1 MLKGAIVEKASDMHC
16 TCRWKSIELKPY
28 VRDSAQA
35 FCGYKP
41 PPNKRVLPDMAALN
55 AQNLEKLN
63 RQDGSVKSSRRHSII
78 SRKSSLSHSTTGDGA
93 SGPVSNRWRRL
104 SRAFSTSIGN
114 PNFRVA
120 TVRSTDT
127 PAAASKPLVRFEN
140 TFKMAPDPGTRFVPG
155 EVEKIARQVLEANL
169 TEKTRYE
176 PRTCAIFTQRIAEE
190 IKMRVKELK
199 IPRYKIAC
207 QVFMG
212 SVSGQCQRMVSRAV
226 WNTDTDN
233 FATWTYQNNSLY
245 AVALVHCT
253 YYE

>member
-1 MLKGAIVEKASDMHC
+1 
-16 TCRWKSIELKPY
+16 
-28 VRDSAQA
+28 
-35 FCGYKP
+35 
-41 PPNKRVLPDMAALN
+41 MAALN

-63 RQDGSVKSSRRHSII
+63 RQDGSVKSSRRYSIV
-78 SRKSSLSHSTTGDGA
+78 SRKSSISHSTTGDGA
-93 SGPVSNRWRRL
+93 ASTRWRRL
-104 SRAFSTSIGN
+104 SRAYSTSIGN

-140 TFKMAPDPGTRFVPG
+140 TFKMTPDPGTRFVPG

-176 PRTCAIFTQRIAEE
+176 PRTCSIFTQRIAEE

-199 IPRYKIAC
+199 IPRYKITC

-212 SVSGQCQRMVSRAV
+212 SVSGQCQQMVSRAV

-233 FATWTYQNNSLY
+233 FATCTYQNNSLY